1 MNEKLEFKIREIY
14 SKLRK
19 SEKKAAEYLIH
30 YQGSYKELTLEKI
43 AREAEVSQ
51 PTVLRFIRAMGYDGF
66 KDFRYVLAQ
75 EQEEEDAAG
84 NHILYG
90 FRFSEKDEI
99 SQVPGQVVGTV
110 IGQLKDTLKSISPK
124 TLERVVKAI
133 IQADKIALYYVEN
146 SSCTANDLVTKL
158 MYLGINC
165 CAYSDYYMQQVSARN
180 LTKKDLAI
188 GISYSGRS
196 RSTVDAMKL
205 ASQAGA
211 ATIAITNF
219 ENSLIE
225 EYADMV
231 LCTSNEQFLYG
242 DAIFSRVSQLA
253 VVDMIYSGILL
264 SDYKKYTKILD
275 RNSKLIGDQA
285 YSECE

>member
-1 MNEKLEFKIREIY
+1 M
-14 SKLRK
+14 
-19 SEKKAAEYLIH
+19 
-30 YQGSYKELTLEKI
+30 
-43 AREAEVSQ
+43 
-51 PTVLRFIRAMGYDGF
+51 
-66 KDFRYVLAQ
+66 
-75 EQEEEDAAG
+75 
-84 NHILYG
+84 
-90 FRFSEKDEI
+90 
-99 SQVPGQVVGTV
+99 
-110 IGQLKDTLKSISPK
+110 KSISPK
-124 TLERVVKAI
+124 TLEQVVKAI

-180 LTKKDLAI
+180 LTEKDLAI

-205 ASQAGA
+205 ASQTGA

-264 SDYKKYTKILD
+264 SDYKKYTKILA
-275 RNSKLIGDQA
+275 RCCLPIMGLA
-285 YSECE
+285 VHFA